1 MDMKTIIVHAESD
14 KMKKITEFLKEENVV
29 FETGEEGSPYNPE
42 FVEKIKKSQ
51 KQYEDGNF
59 TTIAQ
64 EDLEKYLK
72 S

>member
-1 MDMKTIIVHAESD
+1 
-14 KMKKITEFLKEENVV
+14 MKKITDYLKELKVA
-29 FETGEEGSPYNPE
+29 FETGDEDNPYNPD

-51 KQYEDGNF
+51 KQYKEGNF
-59 TTIAQ
+59 TTVAQ

>member
-1 MDMKTIIVHAESD
+1 MKTIIVHAESD
-14 KMKKITEFLKEENVV
+14 KMKKIMTFLKELKVA
-29 FETGEEGSPYNPE
+29 FETGDEDNPYNPD

-51 KQYEDGNF
+51 QQYKNGNF
-59 TTIAQ
+59 TTLAQ

>member
-1 MDMKTIIVHAESD
+1 MKTIIVHAESD
-14 KMKKITEFLKEENVV
+14 KMEKITAFLKELKVV
-29 FETGEEGSPYNPE
+29 FETGDKDNPYDPD

-51 KQYEDGNF
+51 QQYKEGNY
-59 TTIAQ
+59 TTVAN

>member
-1 MDMKTIIVHAESD
+1 MKTIIVHAEVD
-14 KMKKITEFLKEENVV
+14 KMKKITEFLKELKVA
-29 FETGEEGSPYNPE
+29 FETGDEDNPYNPG

-51 KQYEDGNF
+51 QQYKEGKY
-59 TTIAQ
+59 TSVAQ